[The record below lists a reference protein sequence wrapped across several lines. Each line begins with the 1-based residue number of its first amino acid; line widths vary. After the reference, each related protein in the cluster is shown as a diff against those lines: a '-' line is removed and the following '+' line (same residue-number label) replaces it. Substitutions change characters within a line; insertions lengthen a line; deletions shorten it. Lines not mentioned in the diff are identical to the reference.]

1 MQHHIKHK
9 QILAFAIIMLANVI
23 TANINHPTSPS
34 LVSPVQAADISFGNV
49 LPGGAVIRKNLISM
63 REMKFVN
70 MVQQHTDFSC
80 GAAALATI
88 LNYAYH
94 HNLTEEEVIEGMLK
108 VSDVELVRQKGFSL
122 LDIKNYTQSIGMRG
136 RGYNVQPATLEKITI
151 PTIVLLNY
159 KGYKHFVVLRKSTAD
174 KAYIADPALGNRI
187 MKREEF
193 DASWNGIVFAVIGQ
207 GFDRESVLLRPK
219 EGLTARTLMDNY
231 RPLTDAELFDYGF
244 VRSDML
250 GL

>member
-1 MQHHIKHK
+1 
-9 QILAFAIIMLANVI
+9 MLANVV
-23 TANINHPTSPS
+23 TASIEHPTSIS
-34 LVSPVQAADISFGNV
+34 LVSSVKAADIAFGNV
-49 LPGGAVIRKNLISM
+49 LPGGGVIRKNLISM
-63 REMKFVN
+63 REMKFVD

-88 LNYAYH
+88 LNYAYNQ
-94 HNLTEEEVIEGMLK
+94 NLTEEQVIEGMLK

-136 RGYNVQPATLEKITI
+136 RGYNVQAATLEKITI

-159 KGYKHFVVLRKSTAD
+159 KGYKHFVVLKKATAD

-187 MKREEF
+187 MKRAEF
-193 DASWNGIVFAVIGQ
+193 DTSWNGIVFAIIGQ

-219 EGLTARTLMDNY
+219 EGLTARTLIDNY

-244 VRSDML
+244 VRSDLL

>member
-1 MQHHIKHK
+1 MLNHDQNKK
-9 QILAFAIIMLANVI
+9 MLAAALIV
-23 TANINHPTSPS
+23 AAA
-34 LVSPVQAADISFGNV
+34 LCSPVSSVVVPSVFAADITFGNV
-49 LPGGAVIRKNLISM
+49 LPGGGVIRRNLHSM
-63 REMKFVN
+63 RELKFVD
-70 MVQQHTDFSC
+70 MVPQQTDFSC

-88 LNYAYH
+88 LKYAYRQE
-94 HNLTEEEVIEGMLK
+94 LTENEVIDGLLK
-108 VSDVELVRQKGFSL
+108 VSNVEVVREKGFSL

-136 RGYNVQPATLEKITI
+136 RGYNVQADTLEKIHI

-159 KGYKHFVVLRKSTAD
+159 KGYKHFVVLKKATSE

-187 MKREEF
+187 MKREDF
-193 DASWNGIVFAVIGQ
+193 NASWNGIVFAVVGQ
-207 GFDRESVLLRPK
+207 GFDRESTLLRPK
-219 EGLTARTLMDNY
+219 EAITARHLVDTY